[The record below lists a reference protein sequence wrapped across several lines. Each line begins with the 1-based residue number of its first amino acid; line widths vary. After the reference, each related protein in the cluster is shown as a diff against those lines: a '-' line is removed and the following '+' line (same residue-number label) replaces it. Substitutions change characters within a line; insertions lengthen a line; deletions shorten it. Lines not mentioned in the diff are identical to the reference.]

1 MTSSSY
7 DYPVVAAK
15 MYSVM
20 RVNTLS
26 PEGDEPIHW
35 STPDK
40 TPHQAMWLWDS
51 CFHAIGI
58 VHDALYTLCTPY

>member
-1 MTSSSY
+1 
-7 DYPVVAAK
+7 
-15 MYSVM
+15 M

-26 PEGDEPIHW
+26 PEGIAPVHW

-51 CFHAIGI
+51 CFHAIGTAPGCRKCGP
-58 VHDALYTLCTPY
+58 V